1 MKKAVRYSFIILL
14 IASCLIVV
22 PFTLLKNVLPTG
34 GKVTE
39 TTTTTESVTTTV
51 TTTTTTTVATTTL
64 TTTAPTT
71 LTATVTPTSKPT
83 AKPTTKPTTKPT
95 ASGTTDALPDANK
108 KVSFPDTLF
117 IGDSRTVGLKE
128 YGKLSDATFFCGV
141 GLSSN
146 NARTKALEV
155 KGYGSITLPKLLEA
169 KSFKT
174 VYIMLGIN
182 EIGGSLDGIA
192 GKYQKIIDLVHEKQP
207 SALVIVQSTLHVT
220 AKRNQDELAKKGSFN
235 NARIN
240 SLNEKL
246 AALAN
251 GSNVLYL
258 DMNPMYDDANGNMTA
273 TYAAG
278 DGIHIK
284 AKYYLLW
291 REYLDTHRM
300 A

>member
-34 GKVTE
+34 GEVTE
-39 TTTTTESVTTTV
+39 TTTTTESAITTTV
-51 TTTTTTTVATTTL
+51 TTTTTTTT
-64 TTTAPTT
+64 TTTATT
-71 LTATVTPTSKPT
+71 PVTTATPT
-83 AKPTTKPTTKPT
+83 AKPTAKPT
-95 ASGTTDALPDANK
+95 ASGTTGTLPDAGK
-108 KVSFPDTLF
+108 TVSFPDTLF
-117 IGDSRTVGLKE
+117 IGDSRSVGLKE

-169 KSFKT
+169 KAFKT

-182 EIGGSLDGIA
+182 EIGGNLSSIA
-192 GKYQKIIDLVHEKQP
+192 NKYQAIIDLVHEKQP
-207 SALVIVQSTLHVT
+207 SALVVVQSTLHVT
-220 AKRNQDELAKKGSFN
+220 EKRNQQEVAKDGCFN
-235 NARIN
+235 NSRIN

-251 GSNVLYL
+251 GSNIFYL
-258 DMNPMYDDANGNMTA
+258 DMNPMYDDKNGHMTGS
-273 TYAAG
+273 YAAG

-291 REYLDTHRM
+291 REYLDTHRI